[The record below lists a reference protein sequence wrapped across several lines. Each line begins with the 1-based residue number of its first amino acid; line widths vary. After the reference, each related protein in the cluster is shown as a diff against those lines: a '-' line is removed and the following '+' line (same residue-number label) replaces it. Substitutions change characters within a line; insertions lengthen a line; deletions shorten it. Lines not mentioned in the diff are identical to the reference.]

1 MTPSDIHR
9 DPDRNVLGGPL
20 EMCGVDPMTGFF
32 REGACST
39 CPEDMGSHTV
49 CAKVTAE
56 FLEFSVVRLPWAE
69 AGRPLVRLRRP
80 LEGSI

>member
-32 REGACST
+32 REGDCST

-49 CAKVTAE
+49 CDGERPVDALA
-56 FLEFSVVRLPWAE
+56 VVRLPWAE